1 MNILKLRISN
11 EFNQVIFNQIKIK
24 FDEHGNLFST
34 NYLIDSLFEDI
45 KKGTIFKNL
54 RDGMRQIKNIDT
66 WLNGR
71 NTL

>member
-54 RDGMRQIKNIDT
+54 RDGMRQMKNIDT
-66 WLNGR
+66 WLYGR